1 MFLSGLAALSRKTG
15 ILLDACGIQRRG
27 YALCNIIADWEDVY
41 TLVDF
46 PVIRRLRNSSCSS
59 VVGCPMRVRFR
70 KAKHTIEEKAPA
82 KHLDSLRQACKEC
95 GRQDLYEPLSRV
107 LKPNIGWLN
116 RDLELLLKTRSY
128 ILAANVM
135 LYESKAEL
143 ARKYLEEAIRLAKVG
158 SARHLRLITVLGNL
172 DTVAKIAR
180 RSWQIEGECAPT
192 QKKRQVGWSAVPPTR
207 SPTKRGMRRLE
218 RREMAVRVRDLMTRS
233 LVSMDPEDTVT
244 EAARLMDRKRIHS
257 ILIGSHGNEFSGII
271 TDLDIVSR
279 VVSKGLDPSKVK
291 VREVMTSPLVSI
303 GEDATIEECAKKM
316 RENGVRRLIVESD
329 DGKVG
334 MIAESDIVRVTPE
347 LHFLIRERSQ
357 LEAGLT
363 STAPKKVVLSGY
375 CEMCGNYS
383 SQLRNVDSKWLC
395 EDCRGR

>member
-1 MFLSGLAALSRKTG
+1 
-15 ILLDACGIQRRG
+15 
-27 YALCNIIADWEDVY
+27 
-41 TLVDF
+41 
-46 PVIRRLRNSSCSS
+46 
-59 VVGCPMRVRFR
+59 
-70 KAKHTIEEKAPA
+70 
-82 KHLDSLRQACKEC
+82 
-95 GRQDLYEPLSRV
+95 
-107 LKPNIGWLN
+107 
-116 RDLELLLKTRSY
+116 
-128 ILAANVM
+128 
-135 LYESKAEL
+135 
-143 ARKYLEEAIRLAKVG
+143 
-158 SARHLRLITVLGNL
+158 
-172 DTVAKIAR
+172 
-180 RSWQIEGECAPT
+180 
-192 QKKRQVGWSAVPPTR
+192 
-207 SPTKRGMRRLE
+207 MRRLE
-218 RREMAVRVRDLMTRS
+218 RREVAVRVRDLMTRS

-257 ILIGSHGNEFSGII
+257 ILIGHGNELSGII
-271 TDLDIVSR
+271 TDLDIISR

-303 GEDATIEECAKKM
+303 GEDAAIEECAKKM

-363 STAPKKVVLSGY
+363 STAPEKVVLSGY